1 MKILE
6 INLERGWRG
15 GERQSFLTAEALRRC
30 GAEAAVLAR
39 AGEPLANAV
48 REAGLPVIEVAGNG
62 GAWRWLMRHGR
73 SYDVWHAQTA
83 HALTAC
89 ALCWPRPPLVATR
102 RVAFAPRGAASRF
115 KYARADRLVA
125 ISDAAAA
132 PLEALGLGPVLR
144 IPSAV
149 EPLDIRAEAVAEL
162 RARWVPQGAKVLGTV
177 AALTTEKDPLTLVAA
192 VAELRRRHP
201 EAILLHLGDGA
212 MRPEMEKAISRH
224 GLADHY
230 RLVGFQRDI
239 APWFGLFQGFVM
251 SSRSEGL
258 GSSVLDALWQGIPAV
273 ATAAGG
279 LAEVLAD
286 DRGVLVPV
294 GDAQALGHALAGLF
308 DETPVA
314 CASREQRV
322 ASAREWVRR
331 ECAVDT
337 MAGRYRELFDS
348 LIER

>member
-15 GERQSFLTAEALRRC
+15 GERQTFWTADALRREGVEVC
-30 GAEAAVLAR
+30 VLAR
-39 AGEPLANAV
+39 RGEALARTARDAGI
-48 REAGLPVIEVAGNG
+48 PVAEVAGNG

-73 SYDVWHAQTA
+73 GYDVWHAQTA

-89 ALCWPRPPLVATR
+89 VLCWPRPPLVATR

-115 KYARADRLVA
+115 KYARADSLVA
-125 ISDAAAA
+125 ISHAAAA

-149 EPLDIRAEAVAEL
+149 AALDIRPEAVAEL
-162 RARWVPQGAKVLGTV
+162 RARWVPAGAKVLGTV
-177 AALTTEKDPLTLVAA
+177 AALSAEKDPLILVAA
-192 VAELRRRHP
+192 MAELRRRHP

-212 MRPEMEKAISRH
+212 MRPEVEAAIARH
-224 GLADHY
+224 GLGEHY
-230 RLVGFQRDI
+230 RLVGFQNDI

-258 GSSVLDALWQGIPAV
+258 GSSLLDALWQGIPAA

-294 GDAQALGHALAGLF
+294 GDAEALGRALASLF
-308 DETPVA
+308 DEAPA
-314 CASREQRV
+314 AREARERRV
-322 ASAREWVRR
+322 AKAREWVRR
-331 ECAVDT
+331 ECDVDH

>member
-15 GERQSFLTAEALRRC
+15 GERQTFWTAEALRRG
-30 GAEAAVLAR
+30 GAETAVLAR
-39 AGEPLANAV
+39 AGEPLAKAA
-48 REAGLPVIEVAGNG
+48 RDAGLPVIEVTGNG

-73 SYDVWHAQTA
+73 RYDVWHAQTA

-125 ISDAAAA
+125 ISHAAAA

-149 EPLDIRAEAVAEL
+149 EPLDIRPGAVAAL
-162 RARWVPQGAKVLGTV
+162 RERWVPQGAMVLGTV
-177 AALTTEKDPLTLVAA
+177 AALTAEKDPLTLVAA
-192 VAELRRRHP
+192 MVELRRRYP

-212 MRPEMEKAISRH
+212 MRPELEKEIARQS
-224 GLADHY
+224 LTEHY

-258 GSSVLDALWQGIPAV
+258 GSSVLDAMWQGIPTV

-294 GDAQALGHALAGLF
+294 GDAQALARALEGLL
-308 DETPVA
+308 DQAPHA
-314 CASREQRV
+314 CAARARRV
-322 ASAREWVRR
+322 ANAGEWVRR

-348 LIER
+348 LTER